1 MKKIISVS
9 ILTLGLFFVAGC
21 TFQTTTP
28 INPGTGQQVITQPA
42 KTLSYLISTEPATK
56 YCDGANMDSSGYQKT
71 ITKEVVTNI
80 DVSNM
85 TPAELAKAIVVAAT
99 TGQCQMALQQN
110 NITVEGDTVSIAPID
125 GWAGISIAI
134 CSCKPQIKVNLLRMP
149 GIKKVMYN

>member
-9 ILTLGLFFVAGC
+9 ILTLGIFFVAGC
-21 TFQTTTP
+21 TFQTTTT

-42 KTLSYLISTEPATK
+42 KTLSYLISTETATK
-56 YCDGANMDSSGYQKT
+56 YCDGVNMDSTGYRKT
-71 ITKEVVTNI
+71 ITTEVVTKI

-99 TGQCQMALQQN
+99 TGQCQTVLQQN

-125 GWAGISIAI
+125 GWAGISITM
-134 CSCKPQIKVNLLRMP
+134 CSCKPQIEVNLLRMP
-149 GIKKVMYN
+149 GIKKVVYN